1 MQKSYFL
8 YQKLYFYEKS
18 EVLAYTKQKEKH
30 NIQNVSI
37 PFSVN
42 PSFEY
47 CVFFCFLLCLSCADF
62 CRFSDLLDQFIC
74 KCAFFHSPHPVTA
87 ECRWHI
93 NSCLITKSQIILYR
107 NDARICH
114 TSHRQT
120 YESQCTSSSGV
131 YGLFRYSFVISL
143 SSSESV

>member
-18 EVLAYTKQKEKH
+18 EVLTYTKQKEKH

-47 CVFFCFLLCLSCADF
+47 CVFFLFPVMFILRKLLS
-62 CRFSDLLDQFIC
+62 
-74 KCAFFHSPHPVTA
+74 FF
-87 ECRWHI
+87 
-93 NSCLITKSQIILYR
+93 
-107 NDARICH
+107 
-114 TSHRQT
+114 
-120 YESQCTSSSGV
+120 
-131 YGLFRYSFVISL
+131 
-143 SSSESV
+143 